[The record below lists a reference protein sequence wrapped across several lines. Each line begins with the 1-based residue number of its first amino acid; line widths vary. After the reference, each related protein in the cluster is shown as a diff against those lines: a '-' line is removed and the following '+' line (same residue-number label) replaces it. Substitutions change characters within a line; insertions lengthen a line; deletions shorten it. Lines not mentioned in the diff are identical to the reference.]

1 MADGMKPCKVCGKTV
16 SPNAATC
23 PDGRIMQRSPSK
35 ARRTGECGLGWEPCK
50 VCGKTVSLN
59 AKTCP
64 HCGGEPKSLWSN
76 PNSLPNKL
84 APVTLLI
91 VMVLIGS
98 IFGPDL
104 PHPGSAPDNTRAGS
118 LLIDVL
124 AYIWPLLVGTVVLV
138 GIVYFVFVRQGGVAD
153 DDDQDK

>member
-1 MADGMKPCKVCGKTV
+1 MVDGMKPCKACGKTV
-16 SPNAATC
+16 SP
-23 PDGRIMQRSPSK
+23 
-35 ARRTGECGLGWEPCK
+35 
-50 VCGKTVSLN
+50 N

-98 IFGPDL
+98 IFGSDK

-118 LLIDVL
+118 LKSYVQELIDVL
-124 AYIWPLLVGTVVLV
+124 AYIWPLLVGTVVLA

>member
-1 MADGMKPCKVCGKTV
+1 
-16 SPNAATC
+16 
-23 PDGRIMQRSPSK
+23 MQRSPSK

>member
-1 MADGMKPCKVCGKTV
+1 MVDGMKPCKACGKTV
-16 SPNAATC
+16 SP
-23 PDGRIMQRSPSK
+23 
-35 ARRTGECGLGWEPCK
+35 
-50 VCGKTVSLN
+50 N

-98 IFGPDL
+98 IFGPDK

-118 LLIDVL
+118 LKSYVQELIDVL

-138 GIVYFVFVRQGGVAD
+138 GIVYFALYAKAALPTTMTRTSSSEHPSRHLWVALPAPLALF
-153 DDDQDK
+153 